1 MRDFDVLNI
10 VCTIYFLRLSYK
22 AYFEKPLQF
31 IKQIENEFNTLME
44 IY

>member
-22 AYFEKPLQF
+22 AY
-31 IKQIENEFNTLME
+31 IENT
-44 IY
+44 IAV